1 MKVLFVDMESN
12 YLVVD
17 DCLYIRKDLERTI
30 IEKILSKFAIVQ
42 NELGA

>member
-17 DCLYIRKDLERTI
+17 DCLYIREDLDRVT
-30 IEKILSKFAIVQ
+30 IEKILSKFSMVE